1 MKSFS
6 ASKHFKGLL
15 LSFIGIILLSF
26 DTVLIRLASVPAW
39 DVVFWRGFLIF
50 ASVSAML
57 YLREKTTFIS
67 RIRTQR
73 FPLAASGLLW
83 GISGV
88 LFVVSVKLT
97 VAANVLVMMSLSPLF
112 AVIFGYILLKEIIR
126 PGSFIMIILAVAGVY
141 IIFSG
146 KIETGNVIGNILALF
161 VPVSLGFNLVWM
173 RRFRGISRQA
183 AVIIGG
189 LAAAVISLP
198 FINPFDIPLKSFIYL
213 ALLGLGAIPFAQI
226 LVSEGTKLIPAS
238 EVALI
243 MMLESVIGPFWVWV
257 FMKEVPPGRTF
268 AGGAILLSGVF
279 ANSVFS
285 ILRER
290 RNNAEKQNVQVKGLE
305 IYNQE

>member
-6 ASKHFKGLL
+6 ASNHYKGLL

-39 DVVFWRGFLIF
+39 DVAFWRGFLIF
-50 ASVSAML
+50 ASVSVIL

-67 RIRTQR
+67 RIRAQR
-73 FPLAASGLLW
+73 FPLAVSGLLW
-83 GISGV
+83 GLSGV

-97 VAANVLVMMSLSPLF
+97 VAANVLVMMSLSPLY
-112 AVIFGYILLKEIIR
+112 AAIIGYFLLKEKIR
-126 PGSFIMIILAVAGVY
+126 PGSFLMIIFAAAGVY

-146 KIETGNVIGNILALF
+146 KIETGNIIGNILALF
-161 VPVSLGFNLVWM
+161 VPVCLGGNLVWL
-173 RRFRGISRQA
+173 RRYPEICRPA

-189 LAAAVISLP
+189 LAAAVVSLP

-226 LVSEGTKLIPAS
+226 LVSAGTRYIPAS

-257 FMKEVPPGRTF
+257 FMNEVPPGRTF

-285 ILRER
+285 VLRER
-290 RNNAEKQNVQVKGLE
+290 RGNLR
-305 IYNQE
+305 